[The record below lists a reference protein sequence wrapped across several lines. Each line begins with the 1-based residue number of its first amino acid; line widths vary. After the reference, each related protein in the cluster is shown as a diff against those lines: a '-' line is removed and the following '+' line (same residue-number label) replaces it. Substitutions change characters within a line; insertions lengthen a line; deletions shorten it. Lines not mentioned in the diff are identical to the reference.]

1 VTQLVT
7 GAAAGQD
14 QDLDQDTETVSD
26 VADDASRRNTWRNR
40 WSELQPRRLSLRTRI
55 LLMFALGALL
65 LSVFLAA
72 AAYSFTRSSVVNQR
86 DSAGIEQAYRN
97 AQVAQNELSAN
108 NPSAKPAIDR
118 LTALGVARFAI
129 NYRGTWGIGSTAEF
143 GPDNIPAGLQVRV
156 IDESTPSRMITRIG
170 GKPVLVIGIPLTVT
184 DASYF
189 EFVAL
194 DDAADT
200 LDSVRL
206 SLLFAGFITTLAG
219 ALLGTLVA
227 SRAVRPLG
235 EAAQAAKAIAGGRLD
250 TRLEPTDDPDLRL
263 LANSFNDMAAALQAR
278 VERDARFAS
287 DVSHELRSP
296 LMTLAASVEVMQGR
310 RDEMPERAQAALDLL
325 VADVIRF
332 QGLVEDLLEISR
344 FDAGAI
350 RLNLDDLLVAEFVR
364 QAVAVSS
371 MPNTSVAVT
380 ERAER
385 VIIRGDRRRL
395 ARVVANLIDNAR
407 LHGGADASISVT
419 EPEGEGEPLGH
430 IWITVDDR
438 GSGVP
443 KEERDLIFERFAR
456 GAVAGRRSSSDGAG
470 LGLSL
475 VEEHVRMHGGRV
487 WVEDRLDGEPGARFV
502 LELPADEV
510 GV

>member
-1 VTQLVT
+1 MTQLL
-7 GAAAGQD
+7 AGPSTSSSAD
-14 QDLDQDTETVSD
+14 HTDGPGGTEHRRWERWRDRWRD
-26 VADDASRRNTWRNR
+26 V
-40 WSELQPRRLSLRTRI
+40 QPRRLSLRTRI
-55 LLMFALGALL
+55 LLMFGLGALF

-86 DSAGIEQAYRN
+86 DKAGIEQAYRN

-118 LTALGVARFAI
+118 LNALGVSRFAI
-129 NYRGTWGIGSTAEF
+129 NYRGTWSSGSSAQF
-143 GPDNIPAGLQVRV
+143 GPDNIPSALQRRV
-156 IDESTPSRMITRIG
+156 ITESTPSRMITRING
-170 GKPVLVIGIPLTVT
+170 DPVLVIGIPLTVT

-194 DDAADT
+194 DDASST
-200 LDSVRL
+200 LNSVLL
-206 SLLFAGFITTLAG
+206 SLLFAGIITTLAG

-227 SRAVRPLG
+227 NRAVRPLG
-235 EAAQAAKAIAGGRLD
+235 DAAQAAKAIAGGRLD
-250 TRLEPTDDPDLRL
+250 TRLEPTEDPDLRV

-310 RDEMPERAQAALDLL
+310 RDEMPERAQSALDLL
-325 VADVIRF
+325 VADVTRF

-371 MPNTSVAVT
+371 VPTTPVMVT

-385 VIIRGDRRRL
+385 VVIRGDRRRL

-407 LHGGADASISVT
+407 LHGGGDAAIAVT
-419 EPEGEGEPLGH
+419 EPDGEGEPLGH
-430 IWITVDDR
+430 IWITIEDH
-438 GSGVP
+438 GLGVP
-443 KEERDLIFERFAR
+443 PEERELVFERFAR

-475 VEEHVRMHGGRV
+475 VDEHVRMHGGRV

-510 GV
+510 GI

>member
-1 VTQLVT
+1 MTQTTLGTST
-7 GAAAGQD
+7 GTDATAELPAPII
-14 QDLDQDTETVSD
+14 DT
-26 VADDASRRNTWRNR
+26 R
-40 WSELQPRRLSLRTRI
+40 WQRLRERLRSLQPRRLSLRIRI
-55 LLMFALGALL
+55 LLMFAVGALF
-65 LSVFLAA
+65 LSGFLAA

-86 DSAGIEQAYRN
+86 DKAGIEQAYRN

-118 LTALGVARFAI
+118 LNALGVARFAI
-129 NYRGTWGIGSTAEF
+129 NYRGTWGIGSSAQF
-143 GPDNIPAGLQVRV
+143 GPDNIPAALQQRV
-156 IDESTPSRMITRIG
+156 MADSTPARMITRIG
-170 GKPVLVIGIPLTVT
+170 DKPVLVIGIPLTVT

-194 DDAADT
+194 DDASST
-200 LDSVRL
+200 LNSVLL

-219 ALLGTLVA
+219 ALLGTLIA

-235 EAAQAAKAIAGGRLD
+235 DAAQAAKAIAGGRLD
-250 TRLEPTDDPDLRL
+250 TRLEPTEDPDLRV

-310 RDEMPERAQAALDLL
+310 RDEMPERAQSALDLL
-325 VADVIRF
+325 VADVTRF

-371 MPNTSVAVT
+371 VPTIPVAVT

-385 VIIRGDRRRL
+385 VVIRGDRRRL

-407 LHGGADASISVT
+407 LHGGGDATIAVT

-430 IWITVDDR
+430 IWITVEDH
-438 GSGVP
+438 GLGVP
-443 KEERDLIFERFAR
+443 PEERELVFERFAR

-502 LELPADEV
+502 MELPADEV

>member
-1 VTQLVT
+1 MTQLLA
-7 GAAAGQD
+7 GPSASSAADATDLAGD
-14 QDLDQDTETVSD
+14 SSP
-26 VADDASRRNTWRNR
+26 SRWDRWRDR
-40 WSELQPRRLSLRTRI
+40 WRKVQPRRLSLRIRI
-55 LLMFALGALL
+55 LLMFALGALF

-86 DSAGIEQAYRN
+86 DTAGIEQSYRN

-118 LTALGVARFAI
+118 LNALGVARFAI
-129 NYRGTWGIGSTAEF
+129 NYRGTWSSGSSAQF
-143 GPDNIPAGLQVRV
+143 GPDNIPSSLQRRV
-156 IDESTPSRMITRIG
+156 IDESTPSRMITRING
-170 GKPVLVIGIPLTVT
+170 APVLVIGIPLTVT

-194 DDAADT
+194 DDASST
-200 LDSVRL
+200 LNSVLL
-206 SLLFAGFITTLAG
+206 SLLFAGIITTLAG

-227 SRAVRPLG
+227 NRAVRPLG
-235 EAAQAAKAIAGGRLD
+235 DAAQAAKAIAGGRLD
-250 TRLEPTDDPDLRL
+250 TRLEPTEDPDLRV

-310 RDEMPERAQAALDLL
+310 RDEMPERAQSALDLL
-325 VADVIRF
+325 VADVTRF

-371 MPNTSVAVT
+371 VPTTPVMVT

-385 VIIRGDRRRL
+385 VVIRGDRRRL

-407 LHGGADASISVT
+407 LHGGGDASIAVT

-430 IWITVDDR
+430 IWITIEDH
-438 GSGVP
+438 GLGVP
-443 KEERDLIFERFAR
+443 PEERELVFERFAR

-475 VEEHVRMHGGRV
+475 VDEHVRMHGGRV

-510 GV
+510 GM

>member
-1 VTQLVT
+1 MTQTSLGTST
-7 GAAAGQD
+7 GPEATAELPAATI
-14 QDLDQDTETVSD
+14 DTRW
-26 VADDASRRNTWRNR
+26 RRMRELLR
-40 WSELQPRRLSLRTRI
+40 SLQPRRLSLRIRI
-55 LLMFALGALL
+55 LLMFAVGALF
-65 LSVFLAA
+65 LSGFLAA
-72 AAYSFTRSSVVNQR
+72 GAYSFTRNSVVNQR
-86 DSAGIEQAYRN
+86 DKAGIEQAYRN

-108 NPSAKPAIDR
+108 NPLAKAAIDR
-118 LTALGVARFAI
+118 LNALGVARFAI
-129 NYRGTWGIGSTAEF
+129 NYRGTWGIGSSAQF
-143 GPDNIPAGLQVRV
+143 GPDNIPAALQRRV
-156 IDESTPSRMITRIG
+156 IDDSIPARMITRIG
-170 GKPVLVIGIPLTVT
+170 DKPVLVIGIPLTVT

-189 EFVAL
+189 EFIAL
-194 DDAADT
+194 DDASST
-200 LDSVRL
+200 LNSVLL

-219 ALLGTLVA
+219 ALLGTLAA

-235 EAAQAAKAIAGGRLD
+235 DAAQAAKAIAGGRLD
-250 TRLEPTDDPDLRL
+250 TRLEPTQDPDLRL

-310 RDEMPERAQAALDLL
+310 RDEMPERAQSALDLL
-325 VADVIRF
+325 VADVTRF

-371 MPNTSVAVT
+371 VPNTVVVVT

-385 VIIRGDRRRL
+385 VVIRGDRRRL

-407 LHGGADASISVT
+407 LHGGGDASIAVT

-430 IWITVDDR
+430 IWITVEDH

-443 KEERDLIFERFAR
+443 PEERQLVFERFAR

-502 LELPADEV
+502 MELPADEV

>member
-1 VTQLVT
+1 MTNPAATELV
-7 GAAAGQD
+7 AEPLDRGQR
-14 QDLDQDTETVSD
+14 LRV
-26 VADDASRRNTWRNR
+26 WLGG
-40 WSELQPRRLSLRTRI
+40 LQPRRLSLRTRI

-65 LSVFLAA
+65 LSGFLAA

-86 DSAGIEQAYRN
+86 DKSGIAQAYRN

-108 NPSAKPAIDR
+108 NPSAQAAMDR
-118 LTALGVARFAI
+118 LQSLGVATFAI
-129 NYRGTWGIGSTAEF
+129 NYRGKWSTSSAKYTS
-143 GPDNIPAGLQVRV
+143 DVIPPNLQNRV
-156 IDESTPSRMITRIG
+156 VGESTPSRMVTTID
-170 GKPVLVIGIPLTVT
+170 GKAVLIIGIPLTVT
-184 DASYF
+184 EASYF

-194 DDAADT
+194 DDASST
-200 LDSVRL
+200 LNSVL
-206 SLLFAGFITTLAG
+206 LALLFAGFITTLAG
-219 ALLGTLVA
+219 ALLGTVVA

-235 EAAQAAKAIAGGRLD
+235 DAAQAAKAIAGGRLD
-250 TRLEPTDDPDLRL
+250 TRLEPTDDPDLRV
-263 LANSFNDMAAALQAR
+263 LANSFNDMASALQAR

-296 LMTLAASVEVMQGR
+296 LMTLAASVEVMQAR
-310 RDEMPERAQAALDLL
+310 RDEMPERAQSALDLL
-325 VADVIRF
+325 VADVTRF

-371 MPNTSVAVT
+371 VPTTPVQVT

-407 LHGGADASISVT
+407 LHGGGGAEISVT

-430 IWITVDDR
+430 IWIAVEDH

-443 KEERDLIFERFAR
+443 LEERDLVFERFAR
-456 GAVAGRRSSSDGAG
+456 GAVAGRRSTSDGAG
-470 LGLSL
+470 LGLAL